1 MGRRAFATASPG
13 GKIVEPVPAQAGGGK
28 GTPFWQ
34 SPAAWL
40 REKKLCRGFWIFFTA
55 AFFFDFGFSIYVF
68 LFNLYLLDFHF
79 NERLMGLIGGAVTL
93 GSVVG
98 TLPAGLLGRKIGIR
112 TLMIICFI
120 ASTVLCALR
129 VVIVKERPQLVLAF
143 LSGLAMCLW
152 GVCFLPALA
161 RLTTEENRASA
172 FSLIFSVSIGTA
184 MLGGIVCGYLQQW
197 LRMIGL
203 VLQPV
208 EVKRII
214 LLGSCGI
221 AAIGLAAVLRL
232 EMPAP
237 VRMERALQ
245 GSQRRSWMPHPFLLR
260 YLPAM
265 ALWTAV
271 IAAFM
276 PFGNVYLSK
285 NLHVPMSHI
294 GLIFSVTQIV
304 QFCVGLLTPVLF
316 RRLGMV
322 PGIVVTQIATAVTLG
337 CLAATHNMHAA
348 VGLYLSF
355 SALQWMSAPG
365 MYNLL
370 MSKVPDEER
379 STAASGALFCNAV
392 IASGATAGAG
402 ILFVRFG
409 YPHVLMGIAAM
420 AFVVAMLFW
429 LLVGSI
435 DRGEPLQ
442 SKAEVGSLRMIKA
455 EG

>member
-1 MGRRAFATASPG
+1 
-13 GKIVEPVPAQAGGGK
+13 VEPLLAQARAGK
-28 GTPFWQ
+28 ETPFWK

-40 REKKLCRGFWIFFTA
+40 QEKQLNRGFWIFFTA

-68 LFNLYLLDFHF
+68 LFNLYLLDSHF
-79 NERLMGLIGGAVTL
+79 NERAMGLIGGATTL

-112 TLMIICFI
+112 PLMVICFI

-129 VVIVKERPQLVLAF
+129 VVIVWENAQLVLAF
-143 LSGLAMCLW
+143 LCGLAMSLW

-184 MLGGIVCGYLQQW
+184 TLGGIVCGYLQQW
-197 LRMIGL
+197 LKMFGL

-214 LLGSCGI
+214 LLSSCGI
-221 AAIGLAAVLRL
+221 AAMGLAAVLRL

-237 VRMERALQ
+237 VREERGQ
-245 GSQRRSWMPHPFLLR
+245 QEIQRRRWMPHPFLLR

-271 IAAFM
+271 LAAFT
-276 PFGNVYLSK
+276 PFANVYLSK

-294 GLIFSVTQIV
+294 GLIFSVAQVV
-304 QFCVGLLTPVLF
+304 QFCVGLLTPLLF

-322 PGIVVTQIATAVTLG
+322 PGIVVTQIATAVSLG
-337 CLAATHNMHAA
+337 CLAATHNTQMA
-348 VGLYLSF
+348 VGLYLGF

-365 MYNLL
+365 LYNLL
-370 MSKVPDEER
+370 MSKMPDEER

-392 IASGATAGAG
+392 IASGASAGAG

-409 YPHVLMGIAAM
+409 YPHVLMGVAAM
-420 AFVVAMLFW
+420 AFIVAMLFW
-429 LLVGSI
+429 LLVGATG
-435 DRGEPLQ
+435 RGMPMQ
-442 SKAEVGSLRMIKA
+442 PKSQAGSLREIEA

>member
-1 MGRRAFATASPG
+1 
-13 GKIVEPVPAQAGGGK
+13 VEPPLSEAGPKK
-28 GTPFWQ
+28 GTPLWK

-40 REKKLCRGFWIFFTA
+40 REKKLGRGFWIFFTA
-55 AFFFDFGFSIYVF
+55 AFFFDFGFSSYVF
-68 LFNLYLLDFHF
+68 LFNLYLLDLHF
-79 NERLMGLIGGAVTL
+79 NERAMGLLGGAATL
-93 GSVVG
+93 GWGGG
-98 TLPAGLLGRKIGIR
+98 TLPAGLLGRKFGIR
-112 TLMIICFI
+112 PLMIVCFI

-129 VVIVKERPQLVLAF
+129 VVVVWESAQLVLAF
-143 LSGLAMCLW
+143 LSGLALCLW

-184 MLGGIVCGYLQQW
+184 TLGGIVCGYLQQW
-197 LRMIGL
+197 LKLAGL

-214 LLGSCGI
+214 LLASCGV

-232 EMPAP
+232 EMPAAAQEEGMP
-237 VRMERALQ
+237 GEN
-245 GSQRRSWMPHPFLLR
+245 RRRRWMPHPFLLR

-271 IAAFM
+271 IAAFT
-276 PFGNVYLSK
+276 PFANVYLSK

-294 GLIFSVTQIV
+294 GLIFSVAQIV

-322 PGIVVTQIATAVTLG
+322 PGIVVTQVATAVSLG
-337 CLAATHNMHAA
+337 CLAATHNPHAA
-348 VGLYLSF
+348 VGLYLGF

-365 MYNLL
+365 LYNLL
-370 MSKVPDEER
+370 MSKVPDDER
-379 STAASGALFCNAV
+379 STAASGALFCNAAV
-392 IASGATAGAG
+392 
-402 ILFVRFG
+402 
-409 YPHVLMGIAAM
+409 MG
-420 AFVVAMLFW
+420 FVVAMLFW
-429 LLVGSI
+429 LLVGAV
-435 DRGEPLQ
+435 DRGAPLEP
-442 SKAEVGSLRMIKA
+442 KTGVGSLRGIEV

>member
-1 MGRRAFATASPG
+1 M
-13 GKIVEPVPAQAGGGK
+13 EPLVAQAGDKK
-28 GTPFWQ
+28 GTPFWK

-40 REKKLCRGFWIFFTA
+40 QEKKLSRGFWIFFTA
-55 AFFFDFGFSIYVF
+55 AFFFDFGFAIYVF
-68 LFNLYLLDFHF
+68 LFNLYLLDLHF
-79 NERLMGLIGGAVTL
+79 NERLMGLIGGAMTL

-98 TLPAGLLGRKIGIR
+98 TLPAGLLGRKFGIR
-112 TLMIICFI
+112 PLMIVCFI

-129 VVIVKERPQLVLAF
+129 VVIVWESAQLVLAF
-143 LSGLAMCLW
+143 LSGLALCLW

-184 MLGGIVCGYLQQW
+184 TLGGIVCGYLQQW
-197 LRMIGL
+197 LKMAGL

-214 LLGSCGI
+214 LLSACGI
-221 AAIGLAAVLRL
+221 AAMGLAAVLRL
-232 EMPAP
+232 KMPAP
-237 VRMERALQ
+237 LQEERAPRE
-245 GSQRRSWMPHPFLLR
+245 SQRRSWMPHPFLLR

-265 ALWTAV
+265 ALWAAV
-271 IAAFM
+271 IAAFT
-276 PFGNVYLSK
+276 PFANVYLSK

-294 GLIFSVTQIV
+294 GLIFSVAQVV

-322 PGIVVTQIATAVTLG
+322 PGIVVTQIATAVSLA
-337 CLAATHNMHAA
+337 CLAATHNTQMA
-348 VGLYLSF
+348 VGLYLGF
-355 SALQWMSAPG
+355 SGLQWMSAPG
-365 MYNLL
+365 LYNLL

-429 LLVGSI
+429 LLVGSA
-435 DRGEPLQ
+435 DRGVPMQ
-442 SKAEVGSLRMIKA
+442 PKSEVGSLREIEV

>member
-1 MGRRAFATASPG
+1 M
-13 GKIVEPVPAQAGGGK
+13 ELLLNQAGAQK
-28 GTPFWQ
+28 GTPFWK

-40 REKKLCRGFWIFFTA
+40 QEKKLSRGFWIFFTA
-55 AFFFDFGFSIYVF
+55 AFFFDFGFAVYAF
-68 LFNLYLLDFHF
+68 LFNLYLLDVHF
-79 NERLMGLIGGAVTL
+79 NERAMGLIGGASTL
-93 GSVVG
+93 GSVIG
-98 TLPAGLLGRKIGIR
+98 TLPAGLWARKVGIR
-112 TLMIICFI
+112 PLMVVCFI

-129 VVIVKERPQLVLAF
+129 VVIVSESAQLVLAF
-143 LSGLAMCLW
+143 LSGLSMCLW
-152 GVCFLPALA
+152 GVCFLPAIA

-184 MLGGIVCGYLQQW
+184 TVGGIVCGYLQQW
-197 LRMIGL
+197 LRMAGL
-203 VLQPV
+203 MLQPV

-214 LLGSCGI
+214 LLSSCGI

-237 VRMERALQ
+237 PREEQTVQPER
-245 GSQRRSWMPHPFLLR
+245 RRRWMPHPFLLR

-271 IAAFM
+271 ITAFT
-276 PFGNVYLSK
+276 PFANVYLAK
-285 NLHVPMSHI
+285 DLHVPMLRI
-294 GLIFSVTQIV
+294 GLIFSVAQVV
-304 QFCVGLLTPVLF
+304 QFFVGLLTPVLF
-316 RRLGMV
+316 RRLGIV
-322 PGIVVTQIATAVTLG
+322 VGIVATQIATAVTLG
-337 CLAATHNMHAA
+337 CLAATHNTQMA

-365 MYNLL
+365 LYNLL
-370 MSKVPDEER
+370 MSRVPDDER

-392 IASGATAGAG
+392 VASGATAGAG

-429 LLVGSI
+429 LLVGSM
-435 DRGEPLQ
+435 DRGIPMQFQTEAASLTEI
-442 SKAEVGSLRMIKA
+442 EV

>member
-1 MGRRAFATASPG
+1 
-13 GKIVEPVPAQAGGGK
+13 VEPLVAQAGDKK
-28 GTPFWQ
+28 GTPFWK

-40 REKKLCRGFWIFFTA
+40 QEKKLSRGFWIFFTA
-55 AFFFDFGFSIYVF
+55 AFFFDFGFAIYVF
-68 LFNLYLLDFHF
+68 LFNLYLLDLHF
-79 NERLMGLIGGAVTL
+79 NERLMGLIGGAMTL

-98 TLPAGLLGRKIGIR
+98 TLPAGLLGRKFGIR
-112 TLMIICFI
+112 PLMIVCFI

-129 VVIVKERPQLVLAF
+129 VVIVWESAQLVLAF
-143 LSGLAMCLW
+143 LSGLALCLW

-184 MLGGIVCGYLQQW
+184 TLGGIVCGYLQQW
-197 LRMIGL
+197 LKMAGL

-214 LLGSCGI
+214 LLSACGI
-221 AAIGLAAVLRL
+221 AAMGLAAVLRL
-232 EMPAP
+232 KMPAP
-237 VRMERALQ
+237 LQEERAPRE
-245 GSQRRSWMPHPFLLR
+245 SQRRSWMPHPFLLR

-265 ALWTAV
+265 ALWAAV
-271 IAAFM
+271 IAAFT
-276 PFGNVYLSK
+276 PFANVYLSK

-294 GLIFSVTQIV
+294 GLIFSVAQVV

-322 PGIVVTQIATAVTLG
+322 PGIVVTQIATAVSLA
-337 CLAATHNMHAA
+337 CLAATHNTQMA
-348 VGLYLSF
+348 VGLYLGF
-355 SALQWMSAPG
+355 SGLQWMSAPG
-365 MYNLL
+365 LYNLL

-429 LLVGSI
+429 LLVGSA
-435 DRGEPLQ
+435 DRGVPMQ
-442 SKAEVGSLRMIKA
+442 PKSEVGSLREIEV

>member
-1 MGRRAFATASPG
+1 M
-13 GKIVEPVPAQAGGGK
+13 EPLLSEAGPAK
-28 GTPFWQ
+28 GTPLWK

-40 REKKLCRGFWIFFTA
+40 REKELGRGFWIFFTA

-68 LFNLYLLDFHF
+68 LFNLYLLDLHL
-79 NERLMGLIGGAVTL
+79 NERAMGLIGGAMTL

-98 TLPAGLLGRKIGIR
+98 TLPGGLLGRKIGIR
-112 TLMIICFI
+112 PLMMICFI
-120 ASTVLCALR
+120 GSTVLCALR
-129 VVIVKERPQLVLAF
+129 VVMVWESAQLVLAF

-184 MLGGIVCGYLQQW
+184 TLGGIVCGYLQQW
-197 LRMIGL
+197 LKLVGL

-214 LLGSCGI
+214 LLSSCGI
-221 AAIGLAAVLRL
+221 AAMGLAAVVRL
-232 EMPAP
+232 QMPAT
-237 VRMERALQ
+237 VVEGRA
-245 GSQRRSWMPHPFLLR
+245 QRESGRRRWVPHPFLLR

-271 IAAFM
+271 IAAFT
-276 PFGNVYLSK
+276 PFANVYLSK

-294 GLIFSVTQIV
+294 GLIFSVAQVV

-322 PGIVVTQIATAVTLG
+322 PGIVVTQIATAVSLG
-337 CLAATHNMHAA
+337 CLAATHDTQMA
-348 VGLYLSF
+348 VGLYLGF

-365 MYNLL
+365 LYNLL

-420 AFVVAMLFW
+420 ALVVAMLFW
-429 LLVGSI
+429 LLVGSM
-435 DRGEPLQ
+435 DRRVPTEAKTDG
-442 SKAEVGSLRMIKA
+442 GSLREIEVK
-455 EG
+455 G

>member
-1 MGRRAFATASPG
+1 
-13 GKIVEPVPAQAGGGK
+13 VELLLDQARDEK
-28 GTPFWQ
+28 GTPFWK

-40 REKKLCRGFWIFFTA
+40 QEKKLSRGFWIFFTA

-79 NERLMGLIGGAVTL
+79 NERAMGLIGGAATL

-98 TLPAGLLGRKIGIR
+98 TLPAGLLGWKIGIR
-112 TLMIICFI
+112 PLMVICFI

-129 VVIVKERPQLVLAF
+129 VVIVWESAQLVLAF

-184 MLGGIVCGYLQQW
+184 TLGGIVCGYLQQW
-197 LRMIGL
+197 LKMAGI

-214 LLGSCGI
+214 LLSSCGI
-221 AAIGLAAVLRL
+221 AAMGLAAVLRL

-237 VRMERALQ
+237 LREDQALQ
-245 GSQRRSWMPHPFLLR
+245 GSSRRRWMPHPFLLR

-271 IAAFM
+271 IAAFT
-276 PFGNVYLSK
+276 PFANVYLSK

-294 GLIFSVTQIV
+294 GLIFSLAQVV
-304 QFCVGLLTPVLF
+304 QFCVALLTPVLF

-322 PGIVVTQIATAVTLG
+322 PGIVVTQIATAVSLG
-337 CLAATHNMHAA
+337 CLAATHNTQMA
-348 VGLYLSF
+348 VGLYLGF
-355 SALQWMSAPG
+355 SGLQWMSAPG
-365 MYNLL
+365 LYNLL

-420 AFVVAMLFW
+420 AFIVAMLFW
-429 LLVGSI
+429 LLVGSMS
-435 DRGEPLQ
+435 RGVPMQPKSE
-442 SKAEVGSLRMIKA
+442 AGSLREIEVK
-455 EG
+455 G

>member
-1 MGRRAFATASPG
+1 
-13 GKIVEPVPAQAGGGK
+13 VELLLPQVGDGK
-28 GTPFWQ
+28 GTPFWK

-40 REKKLCRGFWIFFTA
+40 REKKLSRGFWIFFTA

-68 LFNLYLLDFHF
+68 LFNLYLLDIHF
-79 NERLMGLIGGAVTL
+79 NERAMGLIGGAMTL

-98 TLPAGLLGRKIGIR
+98 TLPAGILARKIGIR
-112 TLMIICFI
+112 PLMILCFI
-120 ASTVLCALR
+120 ASSMLCALR
-129 VVIVKERPQLVLAF
+129 VVIVWENAQLALAF

-184 MLGGIVCGYLQQW
+184 TVGGIVCGYLQQW
-197 LRMIGL
+197 LKMAGL

-214 LLGSCGI
+214 LLASCGI
-221 AAIGLAAVLRL
+221 AAMGLAAVLHLNVPEPKPEEQAR
-232 EMPAP
+232 
-237 VRMERALQ
+237 Q
-245 GSQRRSWMPHPFLLR
+245 GRQRKRWVPHPFLLR

-271 IAAFM
+271 LVAFT
-276 PFGNVYLSK
+276 PFANVYLSK
-285 NLHVPMSHI
+285 NLHIPMSHI
-294 GLIFSVTQIV
+294 GLIFSVAQVV
-304 QFCVGLLTPVLF
+304 QFFVGLLTPILF
-316 RRLGMV
+316 RRLGIV
-322 PGIVVTQIATAVTLG
+322 PGIVVTQVATAVTLG
-337 CLAATHNMHAA
+337 CLAVTQNAQMA

-365 MYNLL
+365 LYNLL

-392 IASGATAGAG
+392 VASGATAGAG

-420 AFVVAMLFW
+420 GFVVAILFW
-429 LLVGSI
+429 LLVGPM
-435 DRGEPLQ
+435 DRSLPMQ
-442 SKAEVGSLRMIKA
+442 PQTVVGSL
-455 EG
+455 EGIEVEG

>member
-1 MGRRAFATASPG
+1 MELLLP
-13 GKIVEPVPAQAGGGK
+13 QAGDRK
-28 GTPFWQ
+28 GTPFWK

-40 REKKLCRGFWIFFTA
+40 REKKLGRGFWIFFTA
-55 AFFFDFGFSIYVF
+55 AFFFDFGFSVYVF

-79 NERLMGLIGGAVTL
+79 NERSMGLIGGAATL

-98 TLPAGLLGRKIGIR
+98 TLPAGVLARKIGIR
-112 TLMIICFI
+112 PLMIACFI

-129 VVIVKERPQLVLAF
+129 VIIVWENAQLLLAF

-184 MLGGIVCGYLQQW
+184 TLGGIVCGYLQQW
-197 LRMIGL
+197 LKMIGL

-214 LLGSCGI
+214 LLASCGI
-221 AAIGLAAVLRL
+221 AAMGLAAVLRL
-232 EMPAP
+232 EMPVPRQEKQPAQA
-237 VRMERALQ
+237 R
-245 GSQRRSWMPHPFLLR
+245 QRKRWMPHPFLLR

-271 IAAFM
+271 LAAFT
-276 PFGNVYLSK
+276 PFANVYLSK
-285 NLHVPMSHI
+285 DLHVPMSRI
-294 GLIFSVTQIV
+294 GLIFSLAQVV
-304 QFCVGLLTPVLF
+304 QFFVGLLTPVLF

-322 PGIVVTQIATAVTLG
+322 PGIVVTQIATATTLG
-337 CLAATHNMHAA
+337 CLAATRNTQLA

-365 MYNLL
+365 LYNLL

-392 IASGATAGAG
+392 IASGATAEAG

-409 YPHVLMGIAAM
+409 YPHVLMGIAAL
-420 AFVVAMLFW
+420 AFVVSMLFW
-429 LLVGSI
+429 LLVGPM
-435 DRGEPLQ
+435 DRRLPTQ
-442 SKAEVGSLRMIKA
+442 PQTAVGSL
-455 EG
+455 EGIEVEG

>member
-1 MGRRAFATASPG
+1 M
-13 GKIVEPVPAQAGGGK
+13 QALPTQSGAGN
-28 GTPFWQ
+28 GTPIWKC
-34 SPAAWL
+34 PTAWL
-40 REKKLCRGFWIFFTA
+40 QEKKLSRGFWIFFTA
-55 AFFFDFGFSIYVF
+55 AFFFDFGFAIYVF
-68 LFNLYLLDFHF
+68 LFNLYLLDLHF
-79 NERLMGLIGGAVTL
+79 NERMMGLIGGAMTL

-98 TLPAGLLGRKIGIR
+98 TLPAGLLGRKFGIR
-112 TLMIICFI
+112 PLMIVCFT
-120 ASTVLCALR
+120 ASTVLCAVR
-129 VVIVKERPQLVLAF
+129 VVIVWETAQLVLAF
-143 LSGLAMCLW
+143 LSGLALCLW

-161 RLTTEENRASA
+161 RLTTIENRASA

-184 MLGGIVCGYLQQW
+184 ILGGIVCGYLQQW
-197 LRMIGL
+197 LKMAGL

-214 LLGSCGI
+214 LLSSCGI
-221 AAIGLAAVLRL
+221 AAMGLAAVLRL

-237 VRMERALQ
+237 VRAEPAPREN
-245 GSQRRSWMPHPFLLR
+245 QRRSWMPHPFLLR

-271 IAAFM
+271 IAAFT
-276 PFGNVYLSK
+276 PFANVYLSK

-294 GLIFSVTQIV
+294 GLIFSVAQIV

-322 PGIVVTQIATAVTLG
+322 PGIVVTQIATAVSLG
-337 CLAATHNMHAA
+337 CLAATNNTQMA

-365 MYNLL
+365 LYNLL

-392 IASGATAGAG
+392 VASGATAGAG

-429 LLVGSI
+429 LLVGSM
-435 DRGEPLQ
+435 DRGAPTRP
-442 SKAEVGSLRMIKA
+442 KTEVGSLREIEV